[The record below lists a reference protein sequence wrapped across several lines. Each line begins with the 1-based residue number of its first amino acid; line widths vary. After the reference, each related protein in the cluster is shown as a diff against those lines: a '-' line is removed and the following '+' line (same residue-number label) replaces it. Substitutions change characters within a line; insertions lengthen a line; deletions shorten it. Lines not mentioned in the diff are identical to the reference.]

1 MTAHRRVVQRRSST
15 SKNSSNLTKM
25 ERYSEDSGSSVG
37 ELLRHNAGQKDADD
51 QRLRPMGEPRQRDG
65 SRSLTPWEPFHSNAS
80 SNISDPQSRR
90 IYLKAC
96 RKSLGFQMEQY
107 LRYLGKV
114 QAARIEP
121 KDLLQSTGIAENGP
135 NAPPSDFWCLIV
147 VRDRL
152 VSQSNI
158 LCEYMRI
165 ENQVAR
171 QSLRH
176 YSPYS
181 ALSACISAFGS
192 VTVLPL
198 DRWFI
203 LGMLVAGALPLTFL
217 APNAA
222 KVIATGRCES
232 ILRSIVQRAT
242 NWDLDE
248 EGREKL
254 ESFAFWLQMVL

>member
-1 MTAHRRVVQRRSST
+1 
-15 SKNSSNLTKM
+15 M
-25 ERYSEDSGSSVG
+25 ERYSENSGSSFG

-51 QRLRPMGEPRQRDG
+51 QRLLPMGEPRQHDG
-65 SRSLTPWEPFHSNAS
+65 PQSLTPREPFDSNAS
-80 SNISDPQSRR
+80 SNTSDPQSRR

-96 RKSLGFQMEQY
+96 RKSLDFQMEQY

-114 QAARIEP
+114 RAARIEP
-121 KDLLQSTGIAENGP
+121 KDLLHSPGIAENGP
-135 NAPPSDFWCLIV
+135 NVPPSDFWCLIV

-165 ENQVAR
+165 EKQDAS
-171 QSLRH
+171 QSLSH
-176 YSPYS
+176 SSPYS
-181 ALSACISAFGS
+181 ALLACISAFGS
-192 VTVLPL
+192 ATVLPL
-198 DRWFI
+198 GRWFI

-232 ILRSIVQRAT
+232 ILRSVIQRAT
-242 NWDLDE
+242 DWDLDE